1 MRGVVDVAMRGAK
14 FWLLPPDDLHRRVF
28 VAAHENHTLTW
39 ASRSLALL
47 SRWGLCDFCLGAG
60 SLESYRRY
68 VLDTLECAHAS
79 VWKAAALRHRVSVPY
94 RRIVEGVSDA
104 LACARASNLP
114 WEQMKMQLS
123 LSRLRSGI
131 VPLGHLS
138 RHRSAACVQ
147 QCMSCDAMVS
157 NLWVHVFGTCPAWK
171 HMRELA
177 HRALALPP
185 SCRSWDVV
193 YAILGVHANS
203 PAYSCCLVFVDAVVT
218 AANSY
223 KFREPGTQ

>member
-1 MRGVVDVAMRGAK
+1 MINYSINNNDCWISG
-14 FWLLPPDDLHRRVF
+14 
-28 VAAHENHTLTW
+28 T
-39 ASRSLALL
+39 L
-47 SRWGLCDFCLGAG
+47 SRTSVEGCGPSAPSTG
-60 SLESYRRY
+60 SLQTHCGRCEY
-68 VLDTLECAHAS
+68 V
-79 VWKAAALRHRVSVPY
+79 
-94 RRIVEGVSDA
+94 

-123 LSRLRSGI
+123 LSRLRSGL

-138 RHRSAACVQ
+138 RHRSAARVQ

-157 NLWVHVFGTCPAWK
+157 NLWVHVFGTCPPWK

-193 YAILGVHANS
+193 YAILGVHVNS